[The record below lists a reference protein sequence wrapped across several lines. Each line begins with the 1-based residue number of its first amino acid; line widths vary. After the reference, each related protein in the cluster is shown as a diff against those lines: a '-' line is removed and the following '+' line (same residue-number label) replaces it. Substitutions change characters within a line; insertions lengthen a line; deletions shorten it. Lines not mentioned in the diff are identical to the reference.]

1 MKLKPEHKAIFL
13 MMGFIFAWLA
23 LFSMLYGF
31 YEGLVEVTVN
41 VVQGGPYRP
50 YYLRGEKMIWW
61 MVSMAIS
68 SLSLA
73 IGLRAEEI
81 P

>member
-13 MMGFIFAWLA
+13 MIGFIFAWLA
-23 LFSMLYGF
+23 LFTMLYGF
-31 YEGLVEVTVN
+31 YEGLVEATVN
-41 VVQGGPYRP
+41 VVQGDRP
-50 YYLRGEKMIWW
+50 YWLRGEKMIWW
-61 MVSMAIS
+61 MVSMGIS
-68 SLSLA
+68 SVSLA